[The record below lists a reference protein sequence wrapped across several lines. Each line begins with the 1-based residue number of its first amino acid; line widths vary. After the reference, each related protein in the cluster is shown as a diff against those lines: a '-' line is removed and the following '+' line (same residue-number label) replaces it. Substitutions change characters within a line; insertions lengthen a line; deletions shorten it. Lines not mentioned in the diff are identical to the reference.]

1 MVADTFTCKYRPKR
15 LSEFNLNEDFCN
27 VLRSM
32 VNNEKLNMILIGN
45 TGSGKTSIIHS
56 IISEYYGSLDL
67 ENNQNIMSINT
78 LKEQGIS
85 YYRNEVRVF
94 CQTPSTIKGKRKILL
109 LDDIDI
115 INEQSQQVFRNC
127 IDKFSHNVCFI
138 TSCTNVTK
146 VIDSLQSR
154 MDMIRIQPHST
165 EQLSSIAT
173 HIITTEN
180 ISVDENVILFIVN
193 VCNSSVR
200 ILVNYLEKFSLIHKH
215 IDIELASKLCTNIS
229 YSELSVYTTACLK
242 GELHNSI
249 LSIHTFIN
257 KGYSVTD
264 ILDCFFTYIKFSN
277 ILSEEQ
283 KYNMLPYICKY
294 ITVFHNIHEDEIE
307 LVFFTNN
314 LISLLAKK
322 NINII
327 S

>member
-1 MVADTFTCKYRPKR
+1 MVAVTFTYKYRPKR
-15 LSEFNLNEDFCN
+15 LSEFNLDEDFCN
-27 VLRSM
+27 VLRSL
-32 VNNEKLNMILIGN
+32 VNIEKLNILLIGN
-45 TGSGKTSIIHS
+45 TGSGKTSLINS
-56 IISEYYGSLDL
+56 IIAEYYGSIDFA
-67 ENNQNIMSINT
+67 NNQNIMSINI

-127 IDKFSHNVCFI
+127 IDKYSHNVCFI
-138 TSCTNVTK
+138 SSCTIVPK

-154 MDMIRIQPHST
+154 MDIIRIQPHST
-165 EQLSSIAT
+165 SQLSSVAT
-173 HIITTEN
+173 HIIAAEN
-180 ISVDENVILFIVN
+180 ISVDVNVIPFIVK
-193 VCNSSVR
+193 VCNGSIR

-229 YSELSVYTTACLK
+229 YNELGLYTDACLK
-242 GELHNSI
+242 GELHNATHI
-249 LSIHTFIN
+249 VNTFIH

-264 ILDCFFTYIKFSN
+264 ILDCIFTYIKFTS

-283 KYNMLPYICKY
+283 KYDILPYICKY

-314 LISLLAKK
+314 LISLLAQK
-322 NINII
+322 INTIL
-327 S
+327 